1 MLTIN
6 KSTFLSISV
15 LLCYDLSK
23 GGIYFMNE
31 NKTTKEQDF
40 NPEWERNVTDH
51 SGQNIFLLIITGL
64 LIATLFFTYR
74 TYQNSCK
81 NWGSLEHYDSLYTER
96 QDHIRLNQNGEVY
109 IYTTPNG
116 ETYYLHDPVPS
127 DKFYHP
133 ELFE

>member
-1 MLTIN
+1 MPTIN
-6 KSTFLSISV
+6 KNTFLFISV

-23 GGIYFMNE
+23 GGDLLMNE
-31 NKTTKEQDF
+31 NKTTKEQNF
-40 NPEWERNVTDH
+40 NPEWERNITEH

-64 LIATLFFTYR
+64 LIAILFFTYR

-81 NWGSLEHYDSLYTER
+81 NWGSLEHYDSLYSER